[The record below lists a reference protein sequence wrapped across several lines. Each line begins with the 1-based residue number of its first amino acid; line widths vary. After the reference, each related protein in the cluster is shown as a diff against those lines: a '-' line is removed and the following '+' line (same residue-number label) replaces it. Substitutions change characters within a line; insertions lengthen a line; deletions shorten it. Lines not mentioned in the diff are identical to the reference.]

1 MKYLKKFNEEL
12 DPMTYRRAA
21 AKIIKR
27 AEKDPFYDMET
38 AKASAE
44 ELRNWASKRE
54 DDETIVKWH
63 KNIEEFKKYGK
74 IKANING
81 KVGDFYLNL
90 TFDRDATLDQYED
103 TEGSELNIGFFIG
116 LIPVDESTKDKFMD
130 EFDDFG
136 NGFFWASILNIKFSI
151 ESGTY
156 KFEKIEFFDY
166 GDSVFKI
173 ADAPSSKRVKKLII
187 DLFNNPTLNYPSGYT
202 DYEYFYEL
210 FEEVVIPVVS
220 GDTGI
225 TMEAIAEEIKKI
237 GS

>member
-27 AEKDPFYDMET
+27 AEKDPFYDIET
-38 AKASAE
+38 AKNSAG

-63 KNIEEFKKYGK
+63 KNIEEFKKWGK

-81 KVGDFYLNL
+81 HVGEFYLNL
-90 TFDRDATLDQYED
+90 TFDRDSTLVQYED
-103 TEGSELNIGFFIG
+103 SEGSELNIGFFIG
-116 LIPVDESTKDKFMD
+116 LIPVDEATKDKFMD

-136 NGFFWASILNIKFSI
+136 NGFFWASILNIEFSI
-151 ESGTY
+151 ESGTH

-166 GDSVFKI
+166 GDSKFRL
-173 ADAPSSKRVKKLII
+173 ADVPSSRRLKSLVVE
-187 DLFNNPTLNYPSGYT
+187 LFSNPNLNYPSGYT
-202 DYEYFYEL
+202 DYEDFYDL
-210 FEEVVIPVVS
+210 FDNVIIPVVS
-220 GDTGI
+220 SDSGI
-225 TMEAIAEEIKKI
+225 TMDIIAEEIK
-237 GS
+237 